1 MVDQLAEVPLFKGV
15 DPAHRQAL
23 IDLMRR
29 ESFPKGTTV
38 FKRGDPGDSM
48 YIILKGK
55 VRIYTSYTENDQDD
69 SDERSTTEFTIRTLD
84 KMFGEWTMLD
94 DKPRSA
100 SAEAEEDLEVLI
112 LHRDDFRAFVR
123 ERPLVG
129 LAMMRDLAE
138 RVRYTTKYLQR
149 VVNATEELAQGQY
162 EHVRE
167 VQADAAS
174 DQDADI
180 EQLIHQFIDMVDH
193 VQAREQHL
201 KEGASTDPDH
211 HTP

>member
-1 MVDQLAEVPLFKGV
+1 MSIVDQLAEVPLFKGV
-15 DPAHRQAL
+15 EPTHRQAL

-29 ESFPKGTTV
+29 ETFSKGETV
-38 FKRGDPGDSM
+38 FRRGDPGDSM

-55 VRIYTSYTENDQDD
+55 VRIYTYAEDD
-69 SDERSTTEFTIRTLD
+69 PDNEFTIRTLD

-94 DKPRSA
+94 GEPRSA
-100 SAEAEEDLEVLI
+100 SADAEEDLEVLI
-112 LHRDDFRAFVR
+112 LHRNDFRAFVR

-149 VVNATEELAQGQY
+149 VVSATGELAQGQY
-162 EHVRE
+162 DHIQDVK
-167 VQADAAS
+167 ADVDS
-174 DQDADI
+174 DQDAAI
-180 EQLIHQFIDMVDH
+180 EQLVRQFIEMADN
-193 VQAREQHL
+193 VQERERHL
-201 KEGASTDPDH
+201 KEGTGKEPDH